1 MPLGAA
7 RRSGRYGFA
16 APMRVGAARCAS
28 AVGFQDRRI
37 RPLCHASELTMW
49 GFWTDRHLWTGALY
63 GSPMN
68 TRKSRLSP
76 TGYVALAII
85 IVVLAYGLLYAARA
99 LMPAL

>member
-1 MPLGAA
+1 
-7 RRSGRYGFA
+7 
-16 APMRVGAARCAS
+16 MRPAEDSVFVGGEDFVKS
-28 AVGFQDRRI
+28 AVT
-37 RPLCHASELTMW
+37 RPSCDTSESTMW
-49 GFWTDRHLWTGALY
+49 GSWAERHLWTGALY

-99 LMPAL
+99 LTPAV